1 MQLHGCGTALVTPFH
16 QDGSLDDAALRNL
29 VSWQIESGID
39 FLVPCGT
46 TGETPTLTRDEW
58 LHVIDTTIEVAA
70 GRVPIIA
77 GATSNATHEAV
88 EKTKELA
95 SRPGVSAILTAS
107 PYYNKP
113 TQEGQYRHF
122 RAIAEAVGDQP
133 IILYNVPGRTAANLE
148 PATLAR
154 LTEIPN
160 IIGVKEASGI
170 MTQIAEVIHSVPETF
185 LVFSGDDAVTLPVI
199 AMGGVGVISVASNEI
214 PREMAALTRAAL
226 NNDWPTARALNRK
239 YLPLMQANFI
249 ESSPLPVK
257 AALAMMGKIEE
268 VYRLPLLPMRRD
280 TRSRLQKIITEV
292 GLIAK
297 PVAPAP
303 AAADFFIY
311 ENWAAG
317 PHKIV
322 LHRGA
327 CGQCS
332 HGKGRPAG
340 HDANHARWHGPYAT
354 LAEAREA
361 AHGMTGVLIRSECKC
376 V

>member
-1 MQLHGCGTALVTPFH
+1 MQLRGCGTALVTPFH
-16 QDGSLDDAALRNL
+16 QDGSIDDSALRNL
-29 VSWQIESGID
+29 VAWQIESGID

-46 TGETPTLTRDEW
+46 TGETPTLTHDEW
-58 LHVIDTTIEVAA
+58 LHVIDTTIEVNA
-70 GRVPIIA
+70 GRVPILA

-88 EKTKELA
+88 AKAKELA
-95 SRPGVSAILTAS
+95 ARPGVDAILTAS

-122 RAIAEAVGDQP
+122 AAIAEAADKP
-133 IILYNVPGRTAANLE
+133 IVLYNVPGRTAANLE
-148 PATLAR
+148 PPTLAR
-154 LTEIPN
+154 LAEIPN
-160 IIGVKEASGI
+160 IIAVKEASGN
-170 MTQIAEVIHSVPETF
+170 MTQIAEAINAVPETF

-199 AMGGVGVISVASNEI
+199 ALGGVGVISVASNEI
-214 PREMAALTRAAL
+214 PHEMAALTRAAL
-226 NNDWPTARALNRK
+226 NNDWTTARQLHRK

-257 AALAMMGKIEE
+257 AVLAMMGKIEE

-280 TRSRLQKIITEV
+280 TRSRLQKVAAEV
-292 GLIAK
+292 GLVSK
-297 PVAPAP
+297 STGPAP
-303 AAADFFIY
+303 EAADFFIY

-317 PHKIV
+317 PRKIV
-322 LHRGA
+322 LHRGS

-340 HDANHARWHGPYAT
+340 HDANHARWHGPYNS
-354 LAEAREA
+354 LPEAREA
-361 AHGMTGVLIRSECKC
+361 AHAMTAVLIRSECKC

>member
-16 QDGSLDDAALRNL
+16 QDGSLDDTALRNL

-88 EKTKELA
+88 DKAKELA

-122 RAIAEAVGDQP
+122 RAIAEAVGDKP

-170 MTQIAEVIHSVPETF
+170 MTQIAEAIHSVPETF

-199 AMGGVGVISVASNEI
+199 ALGGVGVISVASNEI

-226 NNDWPTARALNRK
+226 NNDWPTARALHRK